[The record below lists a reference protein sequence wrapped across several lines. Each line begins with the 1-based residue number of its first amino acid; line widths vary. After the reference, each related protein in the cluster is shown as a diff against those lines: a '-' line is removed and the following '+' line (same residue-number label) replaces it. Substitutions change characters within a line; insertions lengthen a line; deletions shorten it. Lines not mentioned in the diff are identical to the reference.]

1 MPAEHDRQRV
11 SLSQIQHIP
20 FFPSLLKA
28 QRQEH
33 LSTLCVEI
41 VDVCR
46 HAPRVLRQVYIAFSH
61 SSEHSLSMLSTHLQT
76 SQSRYHGSAAS
87 GFG

>member
-61 SSEHSLSMLSTHLQT
+61 SNEHSLSMLSTHLQT